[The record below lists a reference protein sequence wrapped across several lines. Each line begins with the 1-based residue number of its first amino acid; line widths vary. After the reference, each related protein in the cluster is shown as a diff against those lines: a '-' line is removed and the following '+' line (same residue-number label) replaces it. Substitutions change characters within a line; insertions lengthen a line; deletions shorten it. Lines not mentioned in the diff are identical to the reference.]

1 MNILIIEDEI
11 LAKNK
16 LDLYIHAAFANTSI
30 IHWVRTIKDAI
41 DFLEREVTYDL
52 VFSDI
57 KLLDGNAFEI
67 FTKVKIECPIIFCT
81 AYDEYLLD
89 AFQTNGIAY
98 LLKPY
103 NEEHFKQAIS
113 KYELLRAKDT
123 SGTLSNLAVQNL
135 YHLVEKQIKNYKSRF
150 SIKKKNGI
158 KLLKIEDIA
167 SIEAQ
172 GSFSLAYD
180 QKDNKHIINIP
191 ISEIESS
198 LNPSLFFR
206 INRSEIVSIDYI
218 ETIEN
223 YFKNRLIVKFKNS
236 ERVAHTSSSRTA
248 DFRKWLDQ

>member
-16 LDLYIHAAFANTSI
+16 LNLYINNSFPSTSI
-30 IHWVRTIKDAI
+30 IHWVRSIEDAI
-41 DFLEREVTYDL
+41 NHIEVEPSYDL
-52 VFSDI
+52 IFSDVQ
-57 KLLDGNAFEI
+57 LLDGNAFEI
-67 FTKVKIECPIIFCT
+67 FAKVKIECPIIFCT
-81 AYDEYLLD
+81 AYDQYLLD

-113 KYELLRAKDT
+113 KYEMLRLKNSAEN
-123 SGTLSNLAVQNL
+123 LSNIAVQKL
-135 YHLVEKQIKNYKSRF
+135 YNLVEGQIKNYKSRF

-158 KLLKIEDIA
+158 KLLNVEDIV

-172 GSFSLAYD
+172 GAFSVAYD
-180 QKDNKHIINIP
+180 QKDTKHVINIP
-191 ISEIESS
+191 ISEIEAS
-198 LNPSLFFR
+198 LNPALFFR
-206 INRSEIVSIDYI
+206 INRSEIVSIDHI

-223 YFKNRLIVKFKNS
+223 YFKNRLIVKFKRS